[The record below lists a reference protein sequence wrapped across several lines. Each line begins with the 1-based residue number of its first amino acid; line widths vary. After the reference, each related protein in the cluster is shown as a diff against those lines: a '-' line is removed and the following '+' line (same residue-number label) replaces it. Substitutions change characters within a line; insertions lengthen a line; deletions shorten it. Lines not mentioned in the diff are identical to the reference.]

1 MPEAPL
7 HVVFGAG
14 QVGWYLA
21 RDLLAHGARVRVVKR
36 SPGDLPDGVE
46 TMLGDATDP
55 QFCEEAARGA
65 HVVYHCMNPA
75 YDTRVW
81 AQFLPRFLENLIGAA
96 RREKARLVV
105 MENLYMVGRG
115 GDRPIDEKTP
125 MKPESRKGEIRAR
138 LAEQLFEAHE
148 RGDVR
153 AVSGRA
159 SDYYGPRGV
168 GTHFGGGFWRPAL
181 DGKRAGFLP
190 DADTPH
196 SYHYIPDVG
205 RALSELG
212 RAGED
217 VLGRPWILPCA
228 PAEPTRALIG
238 RFERVLKQP
247 IELRGL
253 PRPMVKLLGLF
264 MPMLGEI
271 GEMLHQW
278 DAPFVVDDR
287 RFRERFG
294 VTPTDPDVGAA
305 ATVAWAREE
314 FGRAG

>member
-1 MPEAPL
+1 MPEAQL

-21 RDLLAHGARVRVVKR
+21 RDLLTHGARVRVVKR
-36 SPGDLPDGVE
+36 SPGDLPEGVE
-46 TMLGDATDP
+46 TLLGDATDP
-55 QFCEEAARGA
+55 RFCEEAARGA
-65 HVVYHCMNPA
+65 DVVYHCMNPA
-75 YDTRVW
+75 YDTREW
-81 AQFLPRFLENLIGAA
+81 AQLLPRFLENLIGAA
-96 RREKARLVV
+96 GRVGARLVV

-115 GDRPIDEKTP
+115 GDTAIDEETP
-125 MKPESRKGEIRAR
+125 MNPESRKGEIRAR

-168 GTHFGGGFWRPAL
+168 GTHFGGAFWRPAL
-181 DGKRAGFLP
+181 KGKRAAFLP

-205 RALSELG
+205 CALSELG
-212 RAGED
+212 RAEDD
-217 VLGRPWILPCA
+217 VLGRHWMLPCA
-228 PAEPTRALIG
+228 PGEPSRSLVA
-238 RFERVLKQP
+238 RFERVLGQP
-247 IELRGL
+247 IELRGI
-253 PRPMVKLLGLF
+253 PRPVVRLLGLF

-278 DAPFVVDDR
+278 DEPFVVDDR
-287 RFRERFG
+287 RYRARFG
-294 VTPTDPDVGAA
+294 GTPTAPDVGAA
-305 ATVAWAREE
+305 ATVAWAREQ
-314 FGRAG
+314 FARAG

>member
-1 MPEAPL
+1 VSEAPL

-21 RDLLAHGARVRVVKR
+21 RDLLTHGARVRVVKR
-36 SPGDLPDGVE
+36 SLGDVPEGVE
-46 TMLGDATDP
+46 TGLGDATDP
-55 QFCEEAARGA
+55 RLCEEATRGA
-65 HVVYHCMNPA
+65 RVVYHCMNPA
-75 YDTRVW
+75 YDLREW
-81 AQFLPRFLENLIGAA
+81 AQFLPRVLENLIGAA
-96 RREKARLVV
+96 GKQDARLVV

-115 GDRPIDEKTP
+115 GDAPIVEDTP
-125 MKPESRKGEIRAR
+125 FDPESRKGEIRAR

-153 AVSGRA
+153 VVSGRA

-168 GTHFGGGFWRPAL
+168 GTHFGGAFWRPAL
-181 DGKRAGFLP
+181 EGKRAAFLP
-190 DADTPH
+190 NADTPH
-196 SYHYIPDVG
+196 SYHYIPDVA

-212 RAGED
+212 RADDD
-217 VLGRPWILPCA
+217 VLGRPWMLPCA
-228 PAEPTRALIG
+228 PAEPSRALIA
-238 RFERVLKQP
+238 RFERALGRP
-247 IELRGL
+247 IEIRGV

-278 DAPFVVDDR
+278 DEPFVVDDR

-294 VTPTDPDVGAA
+294 AKPTDPDVGAA

-314 FGRAG
+314 FGQAG